1 MRSRLAAVEAK
12 VGMGSSDSLPEGD
25 ENVDFQES
33 GLAGAMEDAA
43 FDIGQV
49 RRWQD
54 NNDNSLSS
62 QPASQRS
69 SRKWY
74 GPMPFNACVAALPSR
89 PDCDWIV
96 EAFLQDLNWFC
107 GCLHAPSIRRAYDE
121 FWKDG
126 NDLQDGMFLS
136 VLFAILSNSAFLLS
150 DERLASAPLEMVSIR
165 DFASLWFDCSFASF
179 HRCDGLAEPSLT
191 GLQAM
196 IVLNYAFHLSGN
208 SKTHRSMFAINIG
221 TARAINLHLLG
232 SQMTGSVEDV
242 LRRELGRRAWWT
254 LVETEWYFTPYH
266 RYSYVAPHQFDTSL
280 PSLTDDGSATALAT
294 TNFTSLTYLLFTS
307 RSSRVLYDLYGTLQP
322 YQNPSYDAVL
332 AASNQLDTLYASF
345 LQLGA
350 QSSPHSPTHYARRVI
365 GMSLAYRSYL
375 VHRAYFVKSL
385 SDKSFSQTHSAC
397 VDAARTILSF
407 FDEGIPSTFYRLWN
421 VTIWLVAAGL
431 ILALDLVKASSDR
444 RAPVDAPARRSRL
457 AALVSLLTTLA
468 DQSGIGIRGAKLIRH
483 LCSMESDIMA
493 GRRPSLAGITRQEII
508 RLVQSCRRSG
518 GETDSGEIATA
529 STPVEQRA
537 EGFADYDAGNSNSE
551 NNMVLDTG
559 DLDEFMFLPS
569 SWAGNDD
576 LDTMQLSFNIEGT
589 EMTERDH
596 FLDFFADL
604 RP

>member
-54 NNDNSLSS
+54 NNENNLGS
-62 QPASQRS
+62 QPASQES

-74 GPMPFNACVAALPSR
+74 SPMPFNACIAALPSKS
-89 PDCDWIV
+89 DCDWIV
-96 EAFLQDLNWFC
+96 EAFFQDLNWFC
-107 GCLHAPSIRRAYDE
+107 GCLHEPSITCTYGE
-121 FWKDG
+121 FWEDG
-126 NDLQDGMFLS
+126 NEIQDDMFLS

-179 HRCDGLAEPSLT
+179 HRCDGLAEPSIVS
-191 GLQAM
+191 LQAM
-196 IVLNYAFHLSGN
+196 IALNYAFHLSGN

-221 TARAINLHLLG
+221 TARALNLHLLG
-232 SQMTGSVEDV
+232 SQITGSADEII
-242 LRRELGRRAWWT
+242 LRETGRRAWWT

-266 RYSYVAPHQFDTSL
+266 RYSYVAPHQFNTAL
-280 PSLTDDGSATALAT
+280 PSLTDDGFTTALT
-294 TNFTSLTYLLFTS
+294 STSFTSLTYLLFTS
-307 RSSRVLYDLYGTLQP
+307 HSSRILYDLYGTLQP
-322 YQNPSYDAVL
+322 YQNPSYEAVL
-332 AASNQLDTLYASF
+332 KASSQLDELCASF
-345 LQLGA
+345 AQLRVE
-350 QSSPHSPTHYARRVI
+350 SSPPSTTLFAKRII

-385 SDKSFSQTHSAC
+385 GDKSFSQTHNAC
-397 VDAARTILSF
+397 VDAARTILSL
-407 FDEGIPSTFYRLWN
+407 FDEGIPSTFFRLWN

-431 ILALDLVKASSDR
+431 IMALDLVKASSDR
-444 RAPVDAPARRSRL
+444 RTLEDAPARRSRL
-457 AALVSLLTTLA
+457 ITLVRLLATVA

-483 LCSMESDIMA
+483 LYSMESDIIA
-493 GRRPSLAGITRQEII
+493 GRRPSLAGITRQEIV

-518 GETDSGEIATA
+518 AEDDSGEAI
-529 STPVEQRA
+529 SPVEQPA
-537 EGFADYDAGNSNSE
+537 GEFAAYATGNSNSE
-551 NNMVLDTG
+551 NGVGLDTEN
-559 DLDEFMFLPS
+559 LDEFMFLPS
-569 SWAGNDD
+569 SWAGNDE

-604 RP
+604 HP